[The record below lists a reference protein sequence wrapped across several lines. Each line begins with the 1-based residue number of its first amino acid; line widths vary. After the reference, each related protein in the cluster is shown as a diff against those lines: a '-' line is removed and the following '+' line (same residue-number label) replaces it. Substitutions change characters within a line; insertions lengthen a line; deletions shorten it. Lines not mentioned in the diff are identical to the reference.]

1 MIRCWVGL
9 VLSCCATPAVAQFAG
24 SVSIQN
30 DDRFRG
36 RSLSEGRPVTTLD
49 LSYDTTAGFYL
60 GGAVTAVSTRHEGV
74 HVLGFEEN
82 AGYAWKTKAGPVVD
96 LGVANASY
104 TEYYSGGYS
113 ADYTE
118 LYAGLITGPIASH
131 IHFSPNYFRHGVSTV
146 YLETDGVARIAR
158 RWRLN
163 GHVGVLVQT
172 GGPSMPMAPRS
183 HYDWRVGIAHQLGR
197 FSLQASWSGGGP
209 DRDYYDN
216 ETHSR
221 DALVFGLT
229 CAF

>member
-1 MIRCWVGL
+1 MVRSCVGL
-9 VLSCCATPAVAQFAG
+9 AILCCATPAVAQFAG
-24 SVSIQN
+24 SVSIQS

-36 RSLSEGRPVTTLD
+36 RSLSEGRPVATLD
-49 LSYDTTAGFYL
+49 LSYDMAAGFYL
-60 GGAVTAVSTRHEGV
+60 GGAVTAVATRHEGV
-74 HVLGFEEN
+74 RVLGFQEN
-82 AGYAWKTKAGPVVD
+82 AGYAWKTKAGPVID

-104 TEYYSGGYS
+104 TEYYSGGAS

-118 LYAGLITGPIASH
+118 IYAGLIAGPIASH

-146 YLETDGVARIAR
+146 YLETDGVARIAP

-163 GHVGVLVQT
+163 GHVGVLTQT
-172 GGPSMPMAPRS
+172 GGPLAPMSRRTR
-183 HYDWRVGIAHQLGR
+183 YDWRLGIAHQLGR

-209 DRDYYDN
+209 DRDYYAR
-216 ETHSR
+216 ETHRR